1 MSGIRFKGSS
11 RRRILDSWPNSSM
24 RIVLNSGI
32 HRLKS
37 GVNNSAAWLVFGAVH
52 LGANVPGFYSVDEHL
67 HVIVAIYAVVDYTVD
82 WKTSCSLFCNLPRV
96 ASLYEIVCKYL
107 HLVRKLAFLCNSIW
121 PPSAILDLLGKV
133 VGSSTKAYSW
143 WLCKNVGLSSLKSCV
158 WIFVVH
164 AWKSY
169 SWSQVLFYFCRLD
182 FQKLR
187 EHCSYPKGSITYCPE
202 WRVLSVFR
210 PDRTRRVA
218 AFPIGANVGN
228 FGVPAPPSDVAGKI
242 LSQKAPLWTFPLLQ
256 RGMTR
261 SILQCNLCVVGLSQ
275 DVLLGF
281 LYWKIGKI

>member
-24 RIVLNSGI
+24 RIVLNAGI

-37 GVNNSAAWLVFGAVH
+37 GVNNWAAWLVFGAVH
-52 LGANVPGFYSVDEHL
+52 LGANVTGFYSVDEHL

-121 PPSAILDLLGKV
+121 PPSAIFDLLGKV

-202 WRVLSVFR
+202 WRVLSR
-210 PDRTRRVA
+210 LSSRSDAPCSSISHRRKCGKLWGPSSTIRRRRKNTLA
-218 AFPIGANVGN
+218 KGTPLDL
-228 FGVPAPPSDVAGKI
+228 PPTTAWND
-242 LSQKAPLWTFPLLQ
+242 QKHSA
-256 RGMTR
+256 
-261 SILQCNLCVVGLSQ
+261 V
-275 DVLLGF
+275 
-281 LYWKIGKI
+281 